1 MKLWMKIFIGLFV
14 GVTLGLVLED
24 KAIFFKPI
32 GDIFLNL
39 LSMVVYPLVFCSMVL
54 GIASIS
60 DMKKLGRIG
69 VKSVGLYLV
78 TTAVAI
84 VIGLCFAWIF
94 CPGSGCDFTDS
105 SFVSAELNVDSKKNA
120 TYFLSTI
127 SQIFPS
133 NPVRSFAEGNI
144 LQIIIFALFLGIAL
158 RLSGDRGR
166 PVERFIDGFSEIML
180 RMVNMIMNFAPYGVG
195 ASMAWI
201 AGNHGLGVL
210 WQLGK
215 FIIAYYLACLF
226 HAIFVFGGLVRFGC
240 NMSFS
245 RFLNAMMDAISC
257 AVSTASSSATL
268 PVTMRCVSKNLGV
281 STEVSGFVLPLGAT
295 VNMNGTAIFQGMA
308 AVFIAQ
314 AYNCPLPWGSLLL
327 LVVTATFSAVGS
339 AGVPGGGMITLGS
352 VLASVGLP
360 IQGIAILAGI
370 DRLRDIV
377 GTPMNILGDAVVA
390 TYVASREDELTS
402 PESKQ
407 ERVKTTEKVK
417 LHDI

>member
-14 GVTLGLVLED
+14 GVTLGLILED

-60 DMKKLGRIG
+60 DTKKLGRIG
-69 VKSVGLYLV
+69 VKSVALYLG
-78 TTAVAI
+78 TTCLAI
-84 VIGLCFAWIF
+84 VIGLCFAQF
-94 CPGSGCDFTDS
+94 FSPGEGCDLSQNVTETQIVAPERS
-105 SFVSAELNVDSKKNA
+105 S
-120 TYFLSTI
+120 TYFLSLI
-127 SQIFPS
+127 SQFFPS
-133 NPVRSFAEGNI
+133 NPVRSFVEGNI
-144 LQIIIFALFLGIAL
+144 LQIIVFAIFLGIAM
-158 RLSGDRGR
+158 RLSGEQGR
-166 PVERFIDGFSEIML
+166 PVAKFIEGFSEIML
-180 RMVNMIMNFAPYGVG
+180 RMINMIMTFAPYGVG

-201 AGNHGLGVL
+201 SGSHGLVIL

-215 FIIAYYLACLF
+215 FVFAYYLACLF
-226 HAIFVFGGLVRFGC
+226 HAVLVFGGIIRMGC
-240 NMSFS
+240 KMSFS
-245 RFLNAMMDAISC
+245 KFLSAMMDAISC
-257 AVSTASSSATL
+257 AISTSSSSATL

-281 STEVSGFVLPLGAT
+281 SSEVSGFVLPLGAT

-314 AYNCPLPWGSLLL
+314 AYNSPLPFSSLLL
-327 LVVTATFSAVGS
+327 IVIAATFSAVGS

-360 IQGIAILAGI
+360 IQGIAVLAGI
-370 DRLRDIV
+370 DRLRDII

-390 TYVASREDELTS
+390 VYVASGEGELSTPLEEKKVSLKDES
-402 PESKQ
+402 
-407 ERVKTTEKVK
+407 TETV
-417 LHDI
+417 

>member
-69 VKSVGLYLV
+69 VKSVALYLA
-78 TTAVAI
+78 TTGIAI
-84 VIGLCFAWIF
+84 IIGLCFAWVF
-94 CPGSGCDFTDS
+94 RPGNGCDLSQASMDS
-105 SFVSAELNVDSKKNA
+105 AATTVIDSKRTA
-120 TYFLSTI
+120 TYFLSI
-127 SQIFPS
+127 VSQVFPS

-144 LQIIIFALFLGIAL
+144 LQIIIFAIFLGIAL
-158 RLSGDRGR
+158 RLSGERGR

-180 RMVNMIMNFAPYGVG
+180 RMVNMIMSFAPYGVG

-201 AGNHGLGVL
+201 SGNHGLGVL

-215 FIIAYYLACLF
+215 FVIAYYLACLF
-226 HAIFVFGGLVRFGC
+226 HATLVFGGLVRFGC
-240 NMSFS
+240 KMSFS
-245 RFLNAMMDAISC
+245 KFLSAMMDAISC
-257 AVSTASSSATL
+257 AISTTSSSATL

-314 AYNCPLPWGSLLL
+314 AYNCPLSLSSLLL

-339 AGVPGGGMITLGS
+339 AGIPGGGMITLGS
-352 VLASVGLP
+352 VLASIGLP
-360 IQGIAILAGI
+360 MEGIAILAGI

-390 TYVASREDELTS
+390 TYVASREGELAS
-402 PESKQ
+402 SESAKQ
-407 ERVKTTEKVK
+407 ESVETT
-417 LHDI
+417 

>member
-14 GVTLGLVLED
+14 GVALGLVLGD
-24 KAIFFKPI
+24 KAIFLKPI

-69 VKSVGLYLV
+69 MKSVGLYLA

-84 VIGLCFAWIF
+84 VIGLCFAGIF
-94 CPGSGCDFTDS
+94 NPGRGCNLSHTLPEQGAMIS
-105 SFVSAELNVDSKKNA
+105 QERGI
-120 TYFLSTI
+120 TYFLSLI

-133 NPVRSFAEGNI
+133 NPVRSFVEGNI
-144 LQIIIFALFLGIAL
+144 LQIIIFAIFLGISM
-158 RLSGDRGR
+158 RLTGEKGR
-166 PVERFIDGFSEIML
+166 PVEKFIEGFSEVML
-180 RMVNMIMNFAPYGVG
+180 RMVNMIMAFAPYGVG
-195 ASMAWI
+195 ASIAWI
-201 AGNHGLGVL
+201 SGSHGLVIL
-210 WQLGK
+210 WQLSK

-226 HAIFVFGGLVRFGC
+226 HGILVFGSLVRFGC
-240 NMSFS
+240 KMSFM
-245 RFLNAMMDAISC
+245 RFLSAMMDAISC
-257 AVSTASSSATL
+257 AISTASSSATL

-281 STEVSGFVLPLGAT
+281 SSEVSGFVLPLGAT

-314 AYNCPLPWGSLLL
+314 AYNCPLSFGSLLL
-327 LVVTATFSAVGS
+327 LVVTATFSAIGS

-352 VLASVGLP
+352 VLVSVGLP
-360 IQGIAILAGI
+360 IQGIAVLAGI
-370 DRLRDIV
+370 DRLRDII

-390 TYVASREDELTS
+390 TYIAAKEGELS
-402 PESKQ
+402 SSESSLIQ
-407 ERVKTTEKVK
+407 ETVES
-417 LHDI
+417 I